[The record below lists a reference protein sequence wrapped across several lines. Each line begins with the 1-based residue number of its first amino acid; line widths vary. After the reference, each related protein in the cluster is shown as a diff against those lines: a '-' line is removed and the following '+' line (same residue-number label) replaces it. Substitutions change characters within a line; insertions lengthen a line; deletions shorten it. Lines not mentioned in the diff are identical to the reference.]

1 VHGSLG
7 ENDEQSV
14 AYGPTPG
21 PLRPA
26 LARTAS
32 LTHVST
38 TSFSVV
44 RCDVHPRTT
53 PDIDYEYDSDISL
66 NVKRRHGDDG
76 APETRTSR

>member
-38 TSFSVV
+38 HLILRCQGAGVIHV
-44 RCDVHPRTT
+44 RRPNLITNKIAIYRLPHKATT
-53 PDIDYEYDSDISL
+53 
-66 NVKRRHGDDG
+66 G
-76 APETRTSR
+76 TRDLREPLTA